1 MKLVFAVPSYGPMDP
16 AAVISQRNAI
26 MHAAANGVTWL
37 GDASP
42 DRMKFDA
49 ARNAVVKAVL
59 DSPDAAGAD
68 AIFWCD
74 SDVVLPSH
82 AITSLVAAGKDFVT
96 GIYFQRR
103 APFWPLIAHFNPKAG
118 PDKTGA
124 FNWFTDWPTDV
135 VAPIDGCGFGCVL
148 TSTRMLRA
156 MGSGPWFTFEKYS
169 EDFDFCLRAARA
181 GFQPYVHTGVLCGH
195 LADPVPVTHQHFR
208 QAWEQEQ
215 RDGPI
220 RSQPA

>member
-16 AAVISQRNAI
+16 KAVISQRNAI
-26 MHAAANGVTWL
+26 MHAGANGIEWL

-49 ARNAVVKAVL
+49 ARNAVVRDVL
-59 DSPDAAGAD
+59 ASDEVAAD

-74 SDVVLPSH
+74 SDVVLPTH
-82 AITSLVAAGKDFVT
+82 AITSLVATGHDFVT
-96 GIYFQRR
+96 GIYFQRL
-103 APFWPLIAHFNPKAG
+103 PPHWPLIAHFNPTAG
-118 PDKTGA
+118 PDRTGA
-124 FNWFTDWPTDV
+124 FNWFTDWPEDV

-148 TSTRMLRA
+148 TSIKMLRA
-156 MGSGPWFTFEKYS
+156 MGEGPWFTFEKFS

-195 LADPVPVTHQHFR
+195 LADPVPVTHTDFR
-208 QAWEQEQ
+208 RTWEQEQ
-215 RDGPI
+215 RNGQL
-220 RSQPA
+220 RSRAS